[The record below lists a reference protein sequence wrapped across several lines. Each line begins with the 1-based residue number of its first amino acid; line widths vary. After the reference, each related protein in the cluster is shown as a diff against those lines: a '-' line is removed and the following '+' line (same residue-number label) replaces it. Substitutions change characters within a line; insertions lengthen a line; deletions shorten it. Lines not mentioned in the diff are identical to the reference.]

1 MWNWGLELLEI
12 TPWLLVTLVALILTT
27 LRLPGGWLIVL
38 EAIGYGW
45 WTEWD
50 RVGWLFVGVMVVL
63 ALLGE
68 LLELATSVL
77 TARKVGASRRAAWG
91 GFFGGFFGM
100 IFLSFLV
107 PIPVVGTLCGAVM
120 GCFIGATIGELTAK
134 SRLAQ
139 GARVGLFSAMGFVLG
154 TVAKLVVTFMMAGTF
169 VGWIGY
175 LAVSA
180 ETAPAPEG
188 ASDAAFF
195 GIRQVIDPT
204 GESSAFCLDTVTP
217 SCTALRA
224 V

>member
-12 TPWLLVTLVALILTT
+12 TPWLLLTLLALILTT
-27 LRLPGGWLIVL
+27 LRLPGGWLIVA

-45 WTEWD
+45 WTDWA
-50 RVGWLFVGVMVVL
+50 RVGWLFVGVMVAL
-63 ALLGE
+63 SLLGE

-77 TARKVGASRRAAWG
+77 TARKVGASQRAAWG
-91 GFFGGFFGM
+91 GFFGGFLGM

-107 PIPVVGTLCGAVM
+107 PFPVVGTLCGAVM
-120 GCFIGATIGELTAK
+120 GCFIGAMIGELTAK
-134 SRLAQ
+134 SELAQ

-169 VGWIGY
+169 VGWIAY
-175 LAVSA
+175 LAISA
-180 ETAPAPEG
+180 ETPPAPDG
-188 ASDAAFF
+188 ASAAASP
-195 GIRQVIDPT
+195 GIRQVIDQT
-204 GESSAFCLDTVTP
+204 GALSAIRPDTVPP

>member
-1 MWNWGLELLEI
+1 MWDWGLELLEI
-12 TPWLLVTLVALILTT
+12 TPWLLLTLLALILTT
-27 LRLPGGWLIVL
+27 LRLPGGWLIVA

-45 WTEWD
+45 WTDWD
-50 RVGWLFVGVMVVL
+50 RVGWLFVGVMAAL

-77 TARKVGASRRAAWG
+77 AARKVGASQRAAWG
-91 GFFGGFFGM
+91 GFFGGFLGM

-120 GCFIGATIGELTAK
+120 GCFIGAMIGELTAK
-134 SRLAQ
+134 SELAQ

-169 VGWIGY
+169 IGWIAY
-175 LAVSA
+175 LAISA
-180 ETAPAPEG
+180 ETPPAPEG
-188 ASDAAFF
+188 ASAATSLE
-195 GIRQVIDPT
+195 IRQVIDQT
-204 GESSAFCLDTVTP
+204 GVFSAICRDTVPP